1 MKGVF
6 LEMAESSHALPSYV
20 VTLSLFLLRNV
31 KIRFCTILNSFP
43 PANSSSLMVREFILS
58 HDLRK
63 MIEAEV
69 DMAYLE
75 VK

>member
-1 MKGVF
+1 
-6 LEMAESSHALPSYV
+6 MAESSHALPSCG

-43 PANSSSLMVREFILS
+43 PMNLSSLMVREFILS
-58 HDLRK
+58 YDLRK

-69 DMAYLE
+69 DMAYVE

>member
-1 MKGVF
+1 M
-6 LEMAESSHALPSYV
+6 
-20 VTLSLFLLRNV
+20 
-31 KIRFCTILNSFP
+31 
-43 PANSSSLMVREFILS
+43 NSSSLVVREFILS

-69 DMAYLE
+69 DMAYVE